1 MNLKRFIK
9 TAIAISSVLLLFGS
23 SVYAGTSMKP
33 YDTTVGRFNGSG
45 YTGYQ
50 TKTYTSDKGL
60 LYSNSVGGN
69 YTVDVR
75 LVSSKGKTAKW
86 VRDVDD
92 NTYYSIPTNKDSI
105 KAGNSVRLQFSND
118 ITTPVAVQVAG
129 EWESN

>member
-60 LYSNSVGGN
+60 LYSIQ
-69 YTVDVR
+69 
-75 LVSSKGKTAKW
+75 LVEI
-86 VRDVDD
+86 
-92 NTYYSIPTNKDSI
+92 IPLMSD
-105 KAGNSVRLQFSND
+105 
-118 ITTPVAVQVAG
+118 
-129 EWESN
+129 